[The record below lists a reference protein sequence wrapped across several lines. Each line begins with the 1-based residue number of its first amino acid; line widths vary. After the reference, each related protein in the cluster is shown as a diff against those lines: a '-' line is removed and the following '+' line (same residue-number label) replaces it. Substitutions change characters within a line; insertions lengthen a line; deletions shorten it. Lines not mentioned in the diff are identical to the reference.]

1 MLGSGTFLLWKVL
14 WMLFLEGKK
23 QPLTAWPCGH
33 LEAELLTLGKQT
45 FTAFRSCCLE
55 WALIPLRASSVE
67 LLTCSPITPERVHRG
82 SEGALDERPWLIS
95 DLRLSWLIWRR
106 DGKDRRGKNAL
117 HKCET
122 YDKVSKSNMTSS
134 NAILASS
141 LTSSALKYLTGDV
154 IVWCLWHWAKKALKT
169 FSC

>member
-1 MLGSGTFLLWKVL
+1 MLGSGIFLLWKVL

-154 IVWCLWHWAKKALKT
+154 TVWCLWHWAKKALKT